1 MVAQGSGGQS
11 GAQGAGGQGVSDT
24 GPRLRVGLLQCGH
37 VPPELVAAHGDY
49 LELFGALLGPHGVE
63 VSTYDVTSEPVPA
76 DPGLEDAWLVS
87 GSADSTYDRLGWIE
101 PLEGFLRRLVT
112 ERVPLVAVCF
122 GHQLLAQAHGGRVEK
137 ATAGWGAGAHDYQ
150 LTGRG
155 MPERRDRLQGS
166 VRLVASHQDQVVALP
181 DDAEVVARTT
191 HCPVAGY
198 TLGPSALAVQPHPEF
213 TAELSRDLIE
223 LRRNRIGPERA
234 DTALASLDRP
244 LDRDRVAAGMAAFW
258 RHARRR

>member
-1 MVAQGSGGQS
+1 MN
-11 GAQGAGGQGVSDT
+11 
-24 GPRLRVGLLQCGH
+24 RLRVGLLQCGH
-37 VPPELVAAHGDY
+37 VHPELVAAHGDY
-49 LELFGALLGPHGVE
+49 PGLFGDLLGPHGVE
-63 VSTYDVTSEPVPA
+63 VTPYDVTSEPAPT

-87 GSADSTYDRLGWIE
+87 GSAESTYDPLGWIE

-150 LTGRG
+150 LTGGDVPWLRG
-155 MPERRDRLQGS
+155 ELPAT
-166 VRLVASHQDQVVALP
+166 VRLVASHQDQVVTLP
-181 DDAEVVARTT
+181 DGAEVVAGTT

-234 DTALASLDRP
+234 DAALATLDRP
-244 LDRDRVAAGMAAFW
+244 LDRDRVAGWMAAFW
-258 RHARRR
+258 RQARRR